1 LEDEIFVEVFGVGE
15 KATEAYERVLR
26 CTPKAFDAGSQRRAS
41 TMRWRY
47 REDKSSIEARGRR
60 A

>member
-26 CTPKAFDAGSQRRAS
+26 CPPKAFDAGSQRRAW
-41 TMRWRY
+41 TMQRT
-47 REDKSSIEARGRR
+47 GN
-60 A
+60 

>member
-1 LEDEIFVEVFGVGE
+1 MIAGPLCAADLEDEIFVEVFGVGE

-41 TMRWRY
+41 TMRRT
-47 REDKSSIEARGRR
+47 GN
-60 A
+60 

>member
-1 LEDEIFVEVFGVGE
+1 LEDEIFVEVFGVGK

-26 CTPKAFDAGSQRRAS
+26 CTPKAFDAGPQRRTS

-47 REDKSSIEARGRR
+47 CRR
-60 A
+60 